1 MDTSLASFQRIG
13 ILLLGGL
20 GTRFGAS
27 KPKQFLPMAGKAL
40 CLYGAEVFERSSALD
55 YLVYVIPQGYEANF
69 KILLQEAGHLKPSS
83 IIVGGSSRQAS
94 SQIALFYLEEHG
106 LAKDA
111 LVLIQDGDRPN
122 LLERYLVENMALAKS
137 YGSSVTA
144 IPSSDSVAIS
154 KWEGVL
160 DGYIPRNEV
169 YLLQTPQAFRF
180 GLILEASHQ
189 AGAAVKNYTDD
200 ASLLLAY
207 KGIQPHIVLGEKN
220 NLKITTP
227 SDQRDFE
234 RSKL

>member
-1 MDTSLASFQRIG
+1 MDHALVSFHRIG
-13 ILLLGGL
+13 VLLLGGL

-40 CLYGAEVFERSSALD
+40 CLYGAEAFERSSALD
-55 YLVYVIPQGYEANF
+55 FLVYVIPEGYEANF
-69 KILLQEAGHLKPSS
+69 AILLKEAGHLKPSA
-83 IIVGGSSRQAS
+83 IIVGGASRQES
-94 SQIALFYLEEHG
+94 SQVALSYLHEHG
-106 LAKDA
+106 LASDA

-122 LLERYLVENMALAKS
+122 LQERYLLENMANAEK

-154 KWEGVL
+154 KYQGIL

-180 GLILEASHQ
+180 GPLYEASQ
-189 AGAAVKNYTDD
+189 AAGKDVKKYTDD

-207 KGIQPHIVLGEKN
+207 KGIQPHIVLGDKT

-227 SDQRDFE
+227 EDEKDFE

>member
-1 MDTSLASFQRIG
+1 MDNALASFQRIG

-40 CLYGAEVFERSSALD
+40 CLYGAEVFERSKALD
-55 YLVYVIPQGYEANF
+55 YLLYVIPKGYEANF
-69 KILLQEAGHLKPSS
+69 RILLQEAGHLKPSS
-83 IIVGGSSRQAS
+83 IIVGGESRQAS
-94 SQIALFYLEEHG
+94 SQVALLYLEEHG
-106 LAKDA
+106 LSKDA

-122 LLERYLVENMALAKS
+122 LLERYLVENMANAEA

-154 KWEGVL
+154 KWAGVI
-160 DGYIPRNEV
+160 DGYLPRQEV

-180 GLILEASHQ
+180 GLILEASKQ
-189 AGAAVKNYTDD
+189 AGKDVKNYTDD

-207 KGIQPHIVLGEKN
+207 KGVQPHIVSGEKSN
-220 NLKITTP
+220 IKITTP
-227 SDQRDFE
+227 NDQRDFE